1 MATRKDLLKAQSFI
15 SRRMVAAF
23 VDRDPDDPTPPLRR
37 VGTASFVS
45 VLLGVIL
52 LAGTALIGMLRP
64 GGGDAWMEEGVIVSD
79 TSAGMLF
86 VMSGG
91 SLVPMANVASAR
103 LQAAG
108 ENAEGPP
115 RVVKVATEKLRGTPQ
130 LPMRGIQGAPR
141 QLPAA
146 EDMQAA
152 PLRLCSSKPTS
163 GFRFISLELDA
174 APVADEQI
182 SFVAETSDKDQFLV
196 SGGKSHR
203 LWRPQGEQ
211 SPLRGNLPI
220 VRPGDVWLSA
230 IPVGAPVDPIVID
243 DNNAR
248 PSNSPL
254 GLRIGQLAM
263 VEGAEGGAG
272 RYYVQLRDG
281 LSRISYLDMQ
291 LIQVT
296 YGALDPR
303 KISESEL
310 ASAGNTE
317 VPATGNLEIDLGI
330 PTGPAGYS
338 SLEDVSVCATF
349 TADES
354 SKVVLSVD
362 LGTPDMPDERVEP
375 RGDIADD
382 VEMEPLSGGLL
393 QRASSTGDDPPTFLV
408 LDGNSYP
415 IPDTA
420 SRRAL
425 GYGDVEPTV
434 VPDQLIALIPPGLEP
449 GTNLS
454 VGMIGVI
461 S

>member
-64 GGGDAWMEEGVIVSD
+64 GGGDAWKEEGVIISD

-86 VMSGG
+86 VLSEG
-91 SLVPMANVASAR
+91 SLVPMANVTSAR

-130 LPMRGIQGAPR
+130 LPMRGIPGAPR

-146 EDMQAA
+146 KDMQAA
-152 PLRLCSSKPTS
+152 PLRLCSSAPAS
-163 GFRFISLELDA
+163 GSRFISLELDA
-174 APVADEQI
+174 DPVTDDQI
-182 SFVAETSDKDQFLV
+182 SFVVETSGMDQYLV

-203 LWRPQGEQ
+203 LWRPKGEP
-211 SPLRGNLPI
+211 SPLREDLPL
-220 VRPGDVWLSA
+220 VHPGDVWLSA
-230 IPVGAPVDPIVID
+230 IPVGAPVDPLVIED
-243 DNNAR
+243 LNVR
-248 PSNSPL
+248 PSHSPL
-254 GLRIGQLAM
+254 GLTIGALAM
-263 VEGAEGGAG
+263 VEGAEGGSG
-272 RYYVQLRDG
+272 RYYVQLEDG
-281 LSRISYLDMQ
+281 LSRISYLDMR
-291 LIQVT
+291 LIQVK
-296 YGALDPR
+296 YAMNEPR
-303 KISESEL
+303 KISEAEL
-310 ASAGNTE
+310 ATAANIVLPT
-317 VPATGNLEIDLGI
+317 TGNQDIDLGK
-330 PTGPAGYS
+330 PRGPVGYS

-349 TADES
+349 AADES
-354 SKVVLSVD
+354 GKVVLNVD
-362 LGTPDMPDERVEP
+362 LKTPDMPSERVEP

-382 VEMEPLSGGLL
+382 VEMETLSGGLL
-393 QRASSTGDDPPTFLV
+393 QRASSAAADPPSFLV
-408 LDGNSYP
+408 LEGNSYP
-415 IPDTA
+415 IPDLA

-425 GYGDVEPTV
+425 GYGDVQPTV
-434 VPDQLIALIPPGLEP
+434 VPDQLIALIPSGLEQ

-454 VGMIGVI
+454 VGMITVI